1 MQLKKKTTGKPEIPS
16 SSMSDIAFLLL
27 IFFMTTTV
35 FNVDRGPN
43 LTLPAAEKVEKTKR
57 KDTMSVYVDA
67 NGNVN
72 IDGRYIALEILPEI
86 MAEEVAANPNITVV
100 FKADKNAEYG
110 RLMEVFQQLQEAQA
124 YKISLS
130 TELESGGL

>member
-1 MQLKKKTTGKPEIPS
+1 
-16 SSMSDIAFLLL
+16 
-27 IFFMTTTV
+27 
-35 FNVDRGPN
+35 
-43 LTLPAAEKVEKTKR
+43 
-57 KDTMSVYVDA
+57 
-67 NGNVN
+67 
-72 IDGRYIALEILPEI
+72 